1 MKTFEKI
8 IHETDDYKYVFV
20 SMPDYPNMLF
30 WVNNKFDCVVD
41 SRPVRDISEARAIV
55 RRGWYD

>member
-1 MKTFEKI
+1 MKTFEKTI
-8 IHETDDYKYVFV
+8 KETADYEYVFV

-30 WVNNKFDCVVD
+30 WVNKKFDCVVD
-41 SRPVRDISEARAIV
+41 SRPVSDISEARAIV